1 MSLKIILTGLIILF
15 SIKAYSSER
24 KIKFSFN
31 DKEIIVALEDNRAAE
46 SLLKQLPLTLRFE
59 DYSNTEKISYLPEKL
74 DVSQAP
80 GSCTPHTGDLTYY
93 SPWGNLAFFYKDFG
107 YSKGLILLGKIES
120 GMEELKELDKALSV
134 KIEKINN

>member
-80 GSCTPHTGDLTYY
+80 DSCTPHTGDLTYY

-134 KIEKINN
+134 KIERMNK